1 MATSR
6 KTSTLINEQLPSF
19 VRDEGP
25 KFEAFIRA
33 YYEWMEQS
41 NNAIDVS
48 KNLLSR
54 AELDTTPTDY
64 FEHFRKEIFK
74 NVPDDA
80 VVDKALLAKN
90 IREMYYNKGS
100 DKSYRILF
108 RALFNED
115 IDVYFPGDYILRTS
129 DGRWNEPTVL
139 RLAGLTNEKATG
151 LLGQLLTN
159 QTTGG
164 TARVEEI
171 VQTQEVGSTVTEA
184 TVSNVIGAF
193 NDGESVISDITSTVA
208 DIYGLSGSLQSVS
221 IQSGVSNLPRGFG
234 AGVFH
239 QSGDI
244 ITFTSDAGSGANGT
258 ILTTND
264 KSAINVE
271 IISGGSGYINNIPLT
286 ITGGTGIGATAT
298 VTSIGN
304 NTTLSIC
311 QDSITPLAN
320 VRLNHG
326 VRWVTGGG
334 NTASVSA
341 NLALANISS
350 SIITGLLYQNTTTGT
365 ITSVSM
371 TSFGS
376 GYTTLPT
383 VTAVLANVASAGLL
397 DPHDSGIYGENAVL
411 QPVHLGGSITGIV
424 MNEKGTGYSKF
435 ENIGIVNTSRSG
447 TVNALGT
454 PIVSGVEVQSG
465 KYLATK
471 GFLSN
476 DQKLQ
481 DEFYQEFSYVIKS
494 PRGISEYREAVNKLL
509 HPAGTK
515 LFGETTIISTF
526 SGAPEV
532 TFNAD
537 LLINL
542 GAINTANFAN
552 TVSVVEPPFNESSG
566 RLYVYNYANLAP
578 FLTTNVGHGMVGPT
592 KVIPTT
598 LSIFGTL
605 PITTLTGSKL
615 VFGNNSH
622 FNPSSAATPE
632 SGQTMPGFIRILSH
646 NANVIVGNGGTI
658 FSTKHKVGDMVRAIN
673 TANDVSQYVRIISI
687 AGASSM
693 VTNPILT
700 YSNTTFTSAGANTFA
715 TTSNTTTGA
724 ILKQPPP
731 LYNTYDVVI
740 FNSTGSNTDG
750 QYTVNVV
757 ASGTNN
763 MFAMGQSYTGP
774 TLASGRFAYVV

>member
-1 MATSR
+1 
-6 KTSTLINEQLPSF
+6 
-19 VRDEGP
+19 
-25 KFEAFIRA
+25 
-33 YYEWMEQS
+33 
-41 NNAIDVS
+41 
-48 KNLLSR
+48 
-54 AELDTTPTDY
+54 
-64 FEHFRKEIFK
+64 
-74 NVPDDA
+74 
-80 VVDKALLAKN
+80 
-90 IREMYYNKGS
+90 
-100 DKSYRILF
+100 
-108 RALFNED
+108 
-115 IDVYFPGDYILRTS
+115 
-129 DGRWNEPTVL
+129 
-139 RLAGLTNEKATG
+139 
-151 LLGQLLTN
+151 
-159 QTTGG
+159 
-164 TARVEEI
+164 
-171 VQTQEVGSTVTEA
+171 
-184 TVSNVIGAF
+184 
-193 NDGESVISDITSTVA
+193 
-208 DIYGLSGSLQSVS
+208 
-221 IQSGVSNLPRGFG
+221 
-234 AGVFH
+234 
-239 QSGDI
+239 
-244 ITFTSDAGSGANGT
+244 
-258 ILTTND
+258 
-264 KSAINVE
+264 
-271 IISGGSGYINNIPLT
+271 
-286 ITGGTGIGATAT
+286 
-298 VTSIGN
+298 
-304 NTTLSIC
+304 
-311 QDSITPLAN
+311 
-320 VRLNHG
+320 
-326 VRWVTGGG
+326 
-334 NTASVSA
+334 
-341 NLALANISS
+341 
-350 SIITGLLYQNTTTGT
+350 
-365 ITSVSM
+365 
-371 TSFGS
+371 
-376 GYTTLPT
+376 
-383 VTAVLANVASAGLL
+383 
-397 DPHDSGIYGENAVL
+397 
-411 QPVHLGGSITGIV
+411 
-424 MNEKGTGYSKF
+424 MNEKGSGYSKF
-435 ENIGIVNTSRSG
+435 ENIGIVNGTRAG

-615 VFGNNSH
+615 VFGNNTH

-715 TTSNTTTGA
+715 STSNTTTGA